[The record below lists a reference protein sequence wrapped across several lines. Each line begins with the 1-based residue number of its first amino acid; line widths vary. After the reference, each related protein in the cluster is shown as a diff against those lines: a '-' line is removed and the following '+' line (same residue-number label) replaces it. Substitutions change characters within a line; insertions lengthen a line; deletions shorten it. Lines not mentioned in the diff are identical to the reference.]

1 MNRLPISA
9 LDSTISDTTPHIF
22 KRPILSVIPSDSLL
36 QVGTFLAIGPQIY
49 VDGLVVFDGSEPVG
63 RIGGSHIIQHIL
75 QHERDWFH
83 FTASDI
89 MSHESSVVD
98 ASKPL
103 TVALDIFWRT
113 RFAFVPVGI
122 GGKVMTTLSLRDI
135 LRAVDFKVDLPAEKL
150 ASQLVSVDHMTT
162 LRSALELMLT
172 RGIRNLVVTN
182 GQESLRLLNDRKIL
196 EFLLSHEG
204 RLTTAGP
211 NGLDSVR
218 VNQLDLLNPRY
229 LKKEAS
235 ARIAAGYLSE
245 ISTPCLLFEE
255 NKIITPWDIV
265 MKGMRG

>member
-1 MNRLPISA
+1 
-9 LDSTISDTTPHIF
+9 
-22 KRPILSVIPSDSLL
+22 
-36 QVGTFLAIGPQIY
+36 
-49 VDGLVVFDGSEPVG
+49 
-63 RIGGSHIIQHIL
+63 
-75 QHERDWFH
+75 
-83 FTASDI
+83 
-89 MSHESSVVD
+89 
-98 ASKPL
+98 
-103 TVALDIFWRT
+103 
-113 RFAFVPVGI
+113 
-122 GGKVMTTLSLRDI
+122 MTTLSLRDI

-172 RGIRNLVVTN
+172 GSIRNLAVTN

-204 RLTTAGP
+204 RLTTAEP